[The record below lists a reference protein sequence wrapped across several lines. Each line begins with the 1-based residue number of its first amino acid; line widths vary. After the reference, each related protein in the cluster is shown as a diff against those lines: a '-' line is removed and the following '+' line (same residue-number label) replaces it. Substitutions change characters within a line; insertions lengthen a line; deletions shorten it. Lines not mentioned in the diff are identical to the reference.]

1 MEKVVF
7 TALTKQDLEALVIDC
22 VQVCLKRHSAKQTAN
37 QENEPGQAAP
47 PYVSKREAARLLG
60 LCTSSVD
67 NAARR
72 GELKRHYVGKA
83 VACRHVSRELTNGAG
98 YFQGPGQPRHATRHQ

>member
-22 VQVCLKRHSAKQTAN
+22 VQVCLNRHNAKQTAN
-37 QENEPGQAAP
+37 PELAPGQAAP
-47 PYVSKREAARLLG
+47 PFVSKREAARLLG

-83 VACRHVSRELTNGAG
+83 VRFDRAQVLALAKAHTNHK
-98 YFQGPGQPRHATRHQ
+98 QTL

>member
-1 MEKVVF
+1 MSKLIVITAEELETIFDTRLRVALEKY
-7 TALTKQDLEALVIDC
+7 APQAP
-22 VQVCLKRHSAKQTAN
+22 RHPD
-37 QENEPGQAAP
+37 NEPGQAAP

-83 VACRHVSRELTNGAG
+83 VRFDRAQVLALAKAHTNHK
-98 YFQGPGQPRHATRHQ
+98 QTNQH